1 MFIRKK
7 FLLCLLRLSHCRPR
21 ITHLG
26 IEIEGKGEE
35 EEKENIS
42 SASIPETLIF
52 FSPRVKNFTLFLIGT
67 WKWREKKASRW
78 KIWSEVTKEVFL
90 WLTNQKN

>member
-7 FLLCLLRLSHCRPR
+7 FFLRLLRLSHYRPR

-26 IEIEGKGEE
+26 IGIEGKGEQ

-42 SASIPETLIF
+42 SASIPASIPETLIF
-52 FSPRVKNFTLFLIGT
+52 FSPRVKNFTLFLIVT
-67 WKWREKKASRW
+67 WKWRKKGSLEMADL
-78 KIWSEVTKEVFL
+78 E
-90 WLTNQKN
+90 